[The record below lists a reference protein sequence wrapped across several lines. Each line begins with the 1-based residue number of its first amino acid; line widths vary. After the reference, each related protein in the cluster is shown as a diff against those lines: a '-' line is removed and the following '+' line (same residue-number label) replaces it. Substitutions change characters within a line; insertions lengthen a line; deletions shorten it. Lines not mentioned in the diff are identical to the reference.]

1 MLHSRLS
8 VQKETETS
16 MKLGLTIDNS
26 YNEIIQKIAKKNN
39 LKPTTIC
46 SLIIENQL
54 NFFEQ
59 NDVLPTFKQ
68 VTIMKYDQPKP
79 KIAEKDLE
87 EKIRLA
93 RDNSFWEQDD

>member
-1 MLHSRLS
+1 
-8 VQKETETS
+8 
-16 MKLGLTIDNS
+16 MKLGLTINNS
-26 YNEIIQKIAKKNN
+26 YNDIIQKIAKKNG

-79 KIAEKDLE
+79 KITEEDLE
-87 EKIRLA
+87 ENIRLA
-93 RDNSFWEQDD
+93 QDHSCYEED

>member
-1 MLHSRLS
+1 
-8 VQKETETS
+8 
-16 MKLGLTIDNS
+16 MKLGLTINNS
-26 YNEIIQKIAKKNN
+26 YNEIIQKIAKKNG

-68 VTIMKYDQPKP
+68 VTIMKYDQPQQP
-79 KIAEKDLE
+79 KTINEYRKELE
-87 EKIRLA
+87 ENIRLA
-93 RDNSFWEQDD
+93 QDHSCYEDD